1 VAKELGLPK
10 ETLVVTGGHD
20 QPCGALGAGVIKPGI
35 TMDAIGT
42 VECITPAFQKP
53 VINRKMLSNRF
64 CCYPHVVPN
73 QYVTVAFNFT
83 GGSLLRWYRDQ
94 FGEKEV
100 EIAQKTGQD
109 VYDSLVQK
117 ISKEPSSLFILPH
130 FTTTGT
136 PYFDHHSRGAILGLA
151 LATTKPEVTK
161 AILEGISYE
170 IRLNIELLAQ
180 SGISVQEIR
189 AIGGGAKSDIW
200 LQIKSDLFGR
210 KILSLNVTEA
220 ASLGVALLAGWAVG
234 EYKSLEEAVKQTV
247 KIKKTFQ
254 PNLKNKR
261 IYDQKFK
268 IYRQIYPLLKDLNHQ
283 IATTD

>member
-1 VAKELGLPK
+1 
-10 ETLVVTGGHD
+10 
-20 QPCGALGAGVIKPGI
+20 
-35 TMDAIGT
+35 
-42 VECITPAFQKP
+42 
-53 VINRKMLSNRF
+53 
-64 CCYPHVVPN
+64 
-73 QYVTVAFNFT
+73 FT

-94 FGEKEV
+94 FGEKEID
-100 EIAQKTGQD
+100 IAEKTKND
-109 VYDSLVQK
+109 VYDLLIQK
-117 ISKEPSSLFILPH
+117 IPKRPSSVFVLPH

-151 LATTKPEVTK
+151 LATTKPEVTR

-180 SGISVQEIR
+180 SGIPVHEIR
-189 AIGGGAKSDIW
+189 AIGGGAKSAAW

-210 KILSLNVTEA
+210 KILSLTVSEA
-220 ASLGVALLAGWAVG
+220 ASLGVAMLAGWAVG

-261 IYDQKFK
+261 IYDQKFE
-268 IYRQIYPLLKDLNHQ
+268 IYRQIYALLKDLNHQ